1 MKKYLSIAF
10 AALAFAACAEKIDD
24 TNDPALNGE
33 IEQSYIAINLMS
45 ADPDT
50 RAEGDLYED
59 GDAAERTVNTVHFFF
74 FRQGAPFP
82 VNATGTA
89 PGGNK
94 NWLLSTLNGVS
105 VEGETANISDWSNA
119 VLVLN
124 NYKGQYP
131 DKIVAVINSSPAEK
145 AYTLGELHSQLT
157 SLKGNDD
164 GFVMSNSVYLSED
177 SKIVDATSI
186 AAANIKTTSDDA
198 LDAPVD
204 IYVERLA
211 AKVKV
216 TGNHQEFDTENTIG
230 GNQVFVRVDN
240 WSLYNANPSSYLL
253 KNINTA
259 WTNEGLGFTW
269 NDSPYYRSY
278 WADAGLGT
286 VSNNV
291 NWTDGVAVDGVDYCG
306 ENTDPVAA
314 DRTKIVLKGQ
324 LVDEDGDAVELV
336 KWNGQEMIGK
346 ESLLTAAASQLQYT
360 LYTSVTDGEQVTR
373 TQISKDDIQCVAGTE
388 ASAPTGIKSYQVFFQ
403 LSSTGDDKTWVKSVE
418 GNYTAMSV
426 EEVNTYLKENLSPA
440 IVYTEGKTFY
450 YLDIRHLGNAAEKPG
465 YYGVVRNHVYNIA
478 INSIKGYGIPVY
490 DPAAEIEDLEYP
502 SDEEEVYVA
511 AKINVLAWRVVNQEV
526 NVTPQN

>member
-1 MKKYLSIAF
+1 MKEYLSIAF
-10 AALAFAACAEKIDD
+10 AALALAACAEKIDD

-45 ADPDT
+45 ADLDT
-50 RAEGDLYED
+50 RAEGDSYED
-59 GDAAERTVNTVHFFF
+59 GDQAERIVNTVHFFF

-94 NWLLSTLNGVS
+94 NWLLATLNGLS
-105 VEGETANISDWSNA
+105 VEGETANISDYSNA

-157 SLKGNDD
+157 SLKGNNE

-186 AAANIKTTSDDA
+186 VAANIKTTPEDA
-198 LDAPVD
+198 LAAPVD

-216 TGNHQEFDTENTIG
+216 TEKQEEFDTGNTIG
-230 GNQVFVRVDN
+230 GKQVFVKVNN

-253 KNINTA
+253 KNISTA
-259 WTNEGLGFTW
+259 WTNEDLGFTW

-291 NWTDGVAVDGVDYCG
+291 NWTDGVAVAGVDYCG

-314 DRTKIVLKGQ
+314 DRTKVVLKGQ
-324 LVDEDGDAVELV
+324 LVDEHEVAVELV

-373 TQISKDDIQCVAGTE
+373 TQISKDDIQCVAGTDD
-388 ASAPTGIKSYQVFFQ
+388 SAPTGIKSYQVFFQ
-403 LSSTGDDKTWVKSVE
+403 LSGTGDDKTWVKSVE

-440 IVYTEGKTFY
+440 IVYTAGKTFY